1 MLLNSSVFLIISAG
15 LVKGFTCPHKP
26 DLTWIAKY
34 HIHFFMFIMDI
45 LLRPLCLQISKTL
58 LNVIKLISYSCQLIY
73 LNTKYNAFYIKQLVR
88 EQKKKHSLSL
98 FP

>member
-1 MLLNSSVFLIISAG
+1 MLLNSSVFLIISAS
-15 LVKGFTCPHKP
+15 LVKGFPCPHKP
-26 DLTWIAKY
+26 DLTWIVKY
-34 HIHFFMFIMDI
+34 RIHFFMFIMDI

-88 EQKKKHSLSL
+88 KQKKKHSLSL